1 MNKLEERREWL
12 LQACDLLMEHLED
25 EEIELWQECTT
36 EGWWETKD
44 KKSIRI
50 KDMTDS
56 HLINALKQLERKHF
70 RPTAQ
75 NVLRIEVDRRIGF
88 AKQVI
93 KAEETL
99 ANLAEY
105 DTDNL
110 QTEAIVEDVV
120 EEW

>member
-1 MNKLEERREWL
+1 MNWVWVADYCMGQDEDIDSCEEY
-12 LQACDLLMEHLED
+12 
-25 EEIELWQECTT
+25 TT
-36 EGWWETKD
+36 TGWWTTKD

-56 HLINALKQLERKHF
+56 HLVNALKQLEREHF